1 MTSVTNTEKIEFLN
15 NIVVELHKNTYAACI
30 ALGID
35 AATLNIETHNLEELL
50 SLFSEQAPFGFRVHP
65 KDHMACVIITR
76 NIANLIAVNK
86 KLDELNNV

>member
-35 AATLNIETHNLEELL
+35 AETLNIETHNLEELL
-50 SLFSEQAPFGFRVHP
+50 SLFSGSVHS
-65 KDHMACVIITR
+65 KDHKACVIIAR
-76 NIANLIAVNK
+76 NMANLIAVNK
-86 KLDELNNV
+86 KLDELNNF